1 MSRATAAVKQKR
13 ASRSRGGD
21 ATRRRILSGAL
32 RLFSREGFH
41 GASVRAIARAAG
53 LTEAG
58 IYYHFPSKRAIIEA
72 LYQERGFPAALDQL
86 ERLPGQKPL
95 TEQLAANAL
104 ASAHLWD
111 ENADFLR
118 VVILEVLRGD
128 RAADAAHRQLMER
141 WRRGILDLLSRYQAR
156 GEIPAAVDVQEA
168 ASSWVFLLFGA
179 FIDRLLSLRHVSR
192 HPPFLTPEFRR
203 SIEVAAAA
211 FASRLQSAQGG
222 EP

>member
-1 MSRATAAVKQKR
+1 MSRASTALKR
-13 ASRSRGGD
+13 KKAGRRRGGD
-21 ATRRRILSGAL
+21 ATRRRILSAAL

-58 IYYHFPSKRAIIEA
+58 IYYHFPSKRAVIEA
-72 LYQERGFPAALDQL
+72 LYQERGFPAALEEL

-118 VVILEVLRGD
+118 IVILEVLRGD

-141 WRRGILDLLSRYQAR
+141 WHRGILDLLSRYQAR
-156 GEIPAAVDVQEA
+156 GEIPPGADLHEA

-179 FIDRLLSLRHVSR
+179 FMDRLLSLRRASR
-192 HPPFLTPEFRR
+192 RSPFLTSEFRQR
-203 SIEVAAAA
+203 IEAAAAA

-222 EP
+222 KP